1 MSSHDPTIDPAVELR
16 GRYAAALSHVEN
28 FLGQTGAAQK
38 VSRKFGGLAI
48 ILLDLARGVIHPI
61 LRTPHP
67 VSTRPEDRE
76 DIWVLR
82 ALAAVGVDCLS
93 RAMAQ
98 SKAAT
103 EAARKYPK
111 LSRLLRPGTQL
122 DSCLLN
128 WRSSLKKRTAKNKAA
143 IHAFHDG
150 LAVLAGRQI
159 QQPEHFA
166 LIGHHMAL
174 CGIHRTGGFPLIAAT
189 AKSLEQ
195 SLLALQQRE
204 LPLPGAALPV
214 MARAVEGLRAF
225 VGRVHDRDGFTAADA
240 AEAADIQRELEGLRQ
255 EVDVATGARR
265 CRIAGGRRGSAR
277 RARRGARTRSRRVPP
292 TPPRSRIPRRCSE
305 SARAAAVAANASA
318 DGAAAAPARPVH
330 VLPRRPW
337 SRGPA
342 ARARSRPP
350 GGHPRRRRPAGAADL
365 SRGSGRTL
373 SAGRRAAA
381 RLARASP
388 ATSERARSC
397 SARCTRSRAARG
409 WPARC
414 AWASSRT

>member
-1 MSSHDPTIDPAVELR
+1 MALKKQRTGVRSVKPAGGDPKIDSFDGKAEANSPQEYAARLLLELQSNLRDIFNEFHDPTIDPAVELR

-166 LIGHHMAL
+166 LIGHHMLAS
-174 CGIHRTGGFPLIAAT
+174 A
-189 AKSLEQ
+189 EQ
-195 SLLALQQRE
+195 SALSIVLA
-204 LPLPGAALPV
+204 
-214 MARAVEGLRAF
+214 
-225 VGRVHDRDGFTAADA
+225 
-240 AEAADIQRELEGLRQ
+240 
-255 EVDVATGARR
+255 
-265 CRIAGGRRGSAR
+265 SK
-277 RARRGARTRSRRVPP
+277 
-292 TPPRSRIPRRCSE
+292 
-305 SARAAAVAANASA
+305 
-318 DGAAAAPARPVH
+318 
-330 VLPRRPW
+330 
-337 SRGPA
+337 
-342 ARARSRPP
+342 
-350 GGHPRRRRPAGAADL
+350 
-365 SRGSGRTL
+365 
-373 SAGRRAAA
+373 
-381 RLARASP
+381 
-388 ATSERARSC
+388 
-397 SARCTRSRAARG
+397 
-409 WPARC
+409 
-414 AWASSRT
+414 